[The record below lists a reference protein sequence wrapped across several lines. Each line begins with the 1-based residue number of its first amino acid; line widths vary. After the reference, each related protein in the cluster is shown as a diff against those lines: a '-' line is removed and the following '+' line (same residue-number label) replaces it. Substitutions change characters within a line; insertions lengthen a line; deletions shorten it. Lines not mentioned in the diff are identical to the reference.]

1 MFRTALVAVLLT
13 LAIGQ
18 EVSLLCHVFCEAYRS
33 AESRCHPREQVPTSS
48 SVATASECCPTPNAE
63 LFFSNEKERIRAFT
77 RTSESFTYVA
87 NCTSLANATD
97 TDPEAPGYAIR
108 SDRLLDTRPLVTPRR
123 I

>member
-1 MFRTALVAVLLT
+1 MFRTVLIAVLLA

-18 EVSLLCHVFCEAYRS
+18 EVSLLCHLFCEAYRS
-33 AESRCHPREQVPTSS
+33 AESRCHPQKQVPTSS
-48 SVATASECCPTPNAE
+48 SVATESECCPTPNAE

-77 RTSESFTYVA
+77 RTSESCTVVA
-87 NCTSLANATD
+87 NYLGAAD
-97 TDPEAPGYAIR
+97 APDSGPKAPWYAIR

>member
-18 EVSLLCHVFCEAYRS
+18 EVSLLCHVFCDAYRS
-33 AESRCHPREQVPTSS
+33 AESRCHPRKQAPTSS
-48 SVATASECCPTPNAE
+48 SVATESECCPAPSAD
-63 LFFSNEKERIRAFT
+63 LFFSNEKERFRAFT
-77 RTSESFTYVA
+77 RTSEPCTVVA
-87 NCTSLANATD
+87 NYLSAADATD
-97 TDPEAPGYAIR
+97 RDPKAPWYAIR